1 MNPGSLCSSSKNTLK
16 AALKGNNYGTANHSC
31 DDYDKQTGITR
42 PKIAYSFIYT
52 EKSFTGGSSGSPE
65 YTAVCASYKYEY
77 DKNNNLSKLTQSV
90 GGFDW
95 AVSYTYDK
103 DNRPVTAT
111 LANGTKISNQYD
123 GIGRLVGR
131 SIKNGSSTVSRIQL
145 SYVSGTNGAT
155 TLVRSYRNG
164 SDAKY
169 NYDYDANGNITK
181 IWRGDSAF
189 ENADEKFS
197 YEYDSMNQLVRENL
211 YYGENNSA
219 NSTYTYAYDS
229 YGNMLGKNRYAYT
242 TGSIANKLGIIVA
255 EYQYTD
261 SQWGDLLTA
270 VTDGTVSTGSKQ
282 NNTVSYDEMGNP
294 TRYFGAA
301 MTWAGKQLKYWG
313 KSGKYVNFAY
323 NEDGIR
329 TLKNS
334 NGVVTNYYYNGSLLI
349 GMTVGSGSSTRILR
363 FSYDSSGSVVAVDY
377 STDNSTTFNTYYY
390 LRNAQNDIVKL
401 IDSSG
406 STVVEYCYDS
416 WGKLLSTSGSLA
428 STLGKSNP
436 FRYRGYVY
444 DEETGFYYLRS
455 RYYDP
460 EVRRFISADVLLST
474 GQGVLGHNAY
484 AYCLNSP
491 IIRVDLDGDFGG
503 LILGAIVGAVVN
515 AAVNIA
521 STIASNAIEKKDLSL
536 TEIVTVGLLG
546 AAEGALS
553 VLCPGASVIIGASF
567 GAANSIASG
576 IIRGEPFG
584 SIVGDTIISVG
595 FGALGGAMSGGDTI
609 NTRLLDKGLDARK
622 LLKKSAAKKLTK
634 CAQNAAAA
642 AKKRATVYLLKEFG
656 SGAAESI
663 GMSFLSWFTNK
674 RIKFI
679 VKNMGLPSLPG
690 GEQ

>member
-1 MNPGSLCSSSKNTLK
+1 MDWT
-16 AALKGNNYGTANHSC
+16 Y
-31 DDYDKQTGITR
+31 
-42 PKIAYSFIYT
+42 
-52 EKSFTGGSSGSPE
+52 KSG
-65 YTAVCASYKYEY
+65 
-77 DKNNNLSKLTQSV
+77 
-90 GGFDW
+90 
-95 AVSYTYDK
+95 
-103 DNRPVTAT
+103 
-111 LANGTKISNQYD
+111 ANGSATS
-123 GIGRLVGR
+123 LL
-131 SIKNGSSTVSRIQL
+131 ST
-145 SYVSGTNGAT
+145 YA
-155 TLVRSYRNG
+155 NG

-169 NYDYDANGNITK
+169 NYDYDANGNITR
-181 IWRGDSAF
+181 IWRGNTSFGNASEKYSYVYDSA
-189 ENADEKFS
+189 
-197 YEYDSMNQLVRENL
+197 NQLVRENL
-211 YYGENNSA
+211 YYGSGNSSNA
-219 NSTYTYAYDS
+219 TITYEYDIW
-229 YGNMLGKNRYAYT
+229 GNLLNKKIYAYT
-242 TGSIANKLGIIVA
+242 VGTLG
-255 EYQYTD
+255 
-261 SQWGDLLTA
+261 TA
-270 VTDGTVSTGSKQ
+270 RE
-282 NNTVSYDEMGNP
+282 TVSYAYTNSAWKDQLTSYDGESITYDASGNP
-294 TRYFGAA
+294 TNYLGA
-301 MTWAGKQLKYWG
+301 TLVWEGQRLKSYTP
-313 KSGKYVNFAY
+313 KAASSGRANSYVYSYDEN
-323 NEDGIR
+323 GIR
-329 TLKNS
+329 TRKTIGNT
-334 NGVVTNYYYNGSLLI
+334 VTDYYYNGTLLM
-349 GMTVGSGSSTRILR
+349 GTVKTTTNSDGSTTTSKLR
-363 FSYDSSGSVVAVDY
+363 FSYDANGKVVAVNY
-377 STDNSTTFNTYYY
+377 NGNYYYY
-390 LRNAQNDIVKL
+390 LRNAQSDIVKL
-401 IDSSG
+401 IDKTG
-406 STVVEYCYDS
+406 ETVVEYRYDS

-428 STLGKSNP
+428 STLGKNNP

-576 IIRGEPFG
+576 IIRKEPFG

-634 CAQNAAAA
+634 CAQNAAVAA
-642 AKKRATVYLLKEFG
+642 DKRAKVYLLKEFG